1 MEEEQ
6 KKEKKEMEE
15 GGGGDKGREEKDEP
29 KRQSLV
35 LGRVSLSQPG
45 DELKANYSVPA
56 WVLSLS
62 LILLSTA

>member
-6 KKEKKEMEE
+6 KKEKRRRR
-15 GGGGDKGREEKDEP
+15 GDDKGSEEKDEL

-45 DELKANYSVPA
+45 DEFMANDSIPA